1 MRRLQLK
8 ILLQKLN
15 ELEEIKCLILEV
27 KVTLQIDHA
36 IHRSLGMI
44 IKKVI
49 LGQSFPLN

>member
-1 MRRLQLK
+1 MKRLQLK

-15 ELEEIKCLILEV
+15 ELEETKRLILEV

-36 IHRSLGMI
+36 IHRNRSLGMI

-49 LGQSFPLN
+49 LLKK